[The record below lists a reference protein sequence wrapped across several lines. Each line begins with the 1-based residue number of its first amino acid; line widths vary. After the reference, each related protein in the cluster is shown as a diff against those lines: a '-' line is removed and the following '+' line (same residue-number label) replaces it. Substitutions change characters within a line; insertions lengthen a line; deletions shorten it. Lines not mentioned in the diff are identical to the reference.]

1 MKRFAIA
8 VAAGAASL
16 AAALPARAQ
25 DEGRAAELNRE
36 AAEHAKHEEWN
47 VARALLAEA
56 YRLRPDASLLVNL
69 AASEL
74 KSDHPVDA
82 LRHLR
87 AYLADPHGDAN
98 VKQAIQS
105 DMLPRAM
112 AATGHLIIHFPA
124 GARVTVDN
132 QVVPAAPDATA
143 ATDDVMP
150 GAHSVDVWSAGAT
163 MHQSVEVKAGDSIDV
178 RAVPEASPPPAAAA
192 VAPPPVENTPASQD
206 DADRLQSGWTTGR
219 FVSLGLLV
227 GGAALAGVGT
237 YFALDA
243 SSKLHQ
249 ADDLVANQLGGST
262 SACSSGGAPSACQTA
277 ADLHSTFDRDTGLA
291 TGFFVA
297 GGALAVGAAVTFL
310 LWPRPSHER
319 QDVLVRPYVL
329 PAGGGLVGWF

>member
-1 MKRFAIA
+1 MRRLAIA
-8 VAAGAASL
+8 LTVGAVSFAS
-16 AAALPARAQ
+16 AVPARA
-25 DEGRAAELNRE
+25 DDAARAAELNRE

-74 KSDHPVDA
+74 KSDHGVDA

-87 AYLADPHGDAN
+87 AYLADPHGDPN
-98 VKQAIQS
+98 VKQAIQNEL
-105 DMLPRAM
+105 LPRAM
-112 AATGHLIIHFPA
+112 AATAHLTIHFPA

-132 QVVPAAPDATA
+132 ETLSTDASATA
-143 ATDDVMP
+143 ATDDVIP

-163 MHQSVEVKAGDSIDV
+163 THKGVQVKAGESMDV
-178 RAVPEASPPPAAAA
+178 RATPEASPTPAAAA
-192 VAPPPVENTPASQD
+192 PPPPVAEAPVDHAD
-206 DADRLQSGWTTGR
+206 HDRLQSGWTTGR

-249 ADDLVANQLGGST
+249 ADGLVSNQLGGST
-262 SACSSGGAPSACQTA
+262 SACSSGAAPSACQTT
-277 ADLHSTFDRDTGLA
+277 ADLHSTYDQDIGLA

-297 GGALAVGAAVTFL
+297 GGALAVVTFFA
-310 LWPRPSHER
+310 WPRPSRGE
-319 QDVLVRPYVL
+319 QGLLVRPYVA
-329 PAGGGLVGWF
+329 PGGGGLVGRF